1 MHGHC
6 MSMSHA
12 SYSILAVC
20 YIICF
25 NVLVLSAS
33 SYHNIIITECFPDSR
48 MYEAFKDYLVKA
60 MVVHFNLT
68 IHQK

>member
-12 SYSILAVC
+12 SCSILAVC
-20 YIICF
+20 YIVCF

-33 SYHNIIITECFPDSR
+33 NYHIITECFPDSR

-60 MVVHFNLT
+60 MVVHL
-68 IHQK
+68 I